1 MNPRKRIF
9 FLYEH
14 KMGKAFL
21 KLGDIEIEKQKF
33 YSSKGA
39 IDVGNVNIDKIVID
53 KFPCTK
59 KGFEVFC
66 RLQK

>member
-1 MNPRKRIF
+1 
-9 FLYEH
+9 
-14 KMGKAFL
+14 MGKAFL

-33 YSSKGA
+33 HSSKGA

>member
-1 MNPRKRIF
+1 
-9 FLYEH
+9 
-14 KMGKAFL
+14 MGKAFL

-33 YSSKGA
+33 HSSKGA

-59 KGFEVFC
+59 KRV
-66 RLQK
+66 RSIL